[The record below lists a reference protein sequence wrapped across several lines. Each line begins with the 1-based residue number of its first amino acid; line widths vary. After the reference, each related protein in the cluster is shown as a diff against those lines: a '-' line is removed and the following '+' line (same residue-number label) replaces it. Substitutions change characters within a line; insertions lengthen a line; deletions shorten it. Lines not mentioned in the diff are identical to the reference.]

1 MIPTAMGKHFKKGYW
16 VKGQFV
22 AEGSEMD
29 MLLKNADIPS
39 KSDLKRESE
48 DLQKL
53 GEDLLTLRADLY
65 AKLDL
70 PENLHQ
76 AIEDAKRITAH
87 EGKRRQMQYIGKLMR
102 KVDAEPI
109 RAALDAQRM
118 GSASE
123 TLALHEA
130 EAWRDQLIADDE
142 AFQTW
147 VQAHPSTDTQQ
158 LRALIRQAR
167 KDQQA
172 AAKTP
177 AGQTPRHGRA
187 YREIFQL
194 VRDALAAQDDARRSG
209 DDSPKDTPPNL
220 A

>member
-1 MIPTAMGKHFKKGYW
+1 MIPTAMSKHFKKGYW

-29 MLLKNADIPS
+29 MLLKNADVPS
-39 KSDLKRESE
+39 RSDLKRES
-48 DLQKL
+48 DALQKL

-70 PENLHQ
+70 PDNLHQ
-76 AIEDAKRITAH
+76 AVLDAKTITAH
-87 EGKRRQMQYIGKLMR
+87 EARRRQMQYIGKLMR

-130 EAWRDQLIADDE
+130 ESWRDRLIADDTTLQ
-142 AFQTW
+142 AW
-147 VQAHPSTDTQQ
+147 LSAHPQTDAQQ
-158 LRALIRQAR
+158 LRALLRQAR
-167 KDQQA
+167 KDA
-172 AAKTP
+172 
-177 AGQTPRHGRA
+177 AGQKPLPGQAQRHSRA

-194 VRDALAAQDDARRSG
+194 VKAALLAQDDARRGG
-209 DDSPKDTPPNL
+209 DEDATPSNPN
-220 A
+220 AA